1 MSDDQALRI
10 FRESIQKVA
19 TGPEYSKNL
28 NVEEA
33 RESMR
38 MILEGKADPVR
49 AAVFLIALR
58 MKRETRE
65 ENEGILQAIIDNATH
80 ATAQVDEL
88 VDIAD
93 PYDGY
98 ARCVPASA
106 FVPVVLAA
114 AGVPAVCHGA
124 ESIGPKFG
132 ATFRKVL
139 GAAGVN
145 VDLSVEAA
153 AAQISDPNIG
163 WAYVDQ
169 RAFSPALHNLV
180 DLRERMIKRQ
190 VLTTVEVLVK
200 PISALKKTHFM
211 TGYVHKAY
219 PPVYANLARMAG
231 FDTALIIRGVE
242 GGILPS
248 LQQAGK
254 MYYYHDMGAE
264 QEVELDPTMM
274 GTQQPS
280 RAVPIPD
287 GLAKAAS
294 QADEIAT
301 EVDPQALAEC
311 AADYGLAALQ
321 GKSGATRDSLVYSAA
336 MCLHH
341 LKRYGSMPQAADA
354 VRKVLDSG
362 AALARFKAACN

>member
-1 MSDDQALRI
+1 MTDEQALRI

-28 NVEEA
+28 GVEEA

-49 AAVFLIALR
+49 AAVFFIALR
-58 MKRETRE
+58 MKRETKE
-65 ENEGILQAIIDNATH
+65 ENEGILQALIDNASH
-80 ATAQVDEL
+80 ATADVDEL

-98 ARCVPASA
+98 TRCVPASA
-106 FVPVVLAA
+106 FVPVVLSAC
-114 AGVPAVCHGA
+114 GVPSVIHGA

-139 GAAGVN
+139 SAAGVN
-145 VDLSVEAA
+145 VDLSVEQA
-153 AAQISDPNIG
+153 AAQVSNPDAG

-169 RAFSPALHNLV
+169 RAFSPALHELV
-180 DLRERMIKRQ
+180 ELRERMIKRQ
-190 VLTTVEVLVK
+190 VLTTVEVLVN
-200 PISALKKTHFM
+200 PIRARNKTHFM

-219 PPVYANLARMAG
+219 PPIYANLARQAG
-231 FDTALIIRGVE
+231 FDTALIVRGVE
-242 GGILPS
+242 GGIIPS
-248 LQQAGK
+248 LQQPGK
-254 MYYYHDMGAE
+254 MFYYHDMGEE
-264 QEVELDPTMM
+264 QAVELDPAQI
-274 GTQQPS
+274 GIQQTN
-280 RAVPIPD
+280 RAVPIPE

-311 AADYGLAALQ
+311 AADFGMNALQ
-321 GKSGATRDSLVYSAA
+321 GKAGATRDSLIYSAA
-336 MCLHH
+336 TCLYH
-341 LKRYGSMPQAADA
+341 LKRYDSMPAAADA

-362 AALARFKAACN
+362 AALARFKAVCN